1 MTHKNMALN
10 KKLMWM
16 IVLWFAVLQTVTP
29 FIHAHLES
37 DVPDQQYGQQYAQQY
52 GLHVHD
58 QAMLVQP
65 ATEQAFDSVSAPP
78 VHTIGVNEAV
88 VEQLDLLPLPLF
100 ALLFV
105 ISLLQIALRIP
116 RYSSIRQPLQSLHLR
131 SLSRPRAPPLF

>member
-1 MTHKNMALN
+1 MAHNKMTLN

-37 DVPDQQYGQQYAQQY
+37 DMTDQQYDQQY

-58 QAMLVQP
+58 QAVQVQP
-65 ATEQAFDSVSAPP
+65 AAQQAFDSVSAPP

-88 VEQLDLLPLPLF
+88 VEHLDLLPLPLF

-105 ISLLQIALRIP
+105 ISLSLIVSRIP
-116 RYSSIRQPLQSLHLR
+116 HYSSIRHPLQPLHLR
-131 SLSRPRAPPLF
+131 SLSRPRAPPLI

>member
-1 MTHKNMALN
+1 MAHNNMTLN

-16 IVLWFAVLQTVTP
+16 IVLWFALLQTVTP

-37 DVPDQQYGQQYAQQY
+37 DVPGQQY
-52 GLHVHD
+52 GLHLHD
-58 QAMLVQP
+58 QAMQIQP
-65 ATEQAFDSVSAPP
+65 AVQQAFDTVSAPP

-105 ISLLQIALRIP
+105 ICLPLIASRIP
-116 RYSSIRQPLQSLHLR
+116 RYSSIRQPLQPLHLR

>member
-1 MTHKNMALN
+1 
-10 KKLMWM
+10 M
-16 IVLWFAVLQTVTP
+16 IVFWFAVLQTVTP

-37 DVPDQQYGQQYAQQY
+37 DAPGQQY

-65 ATEQAFDSVSAPP
+65 VAQQAFDSVSAPP

-105 ISLLQIALRIP
+105 ISLPLIASRIS
-116 RYSSIRQPLQSLHLR
+116 RYSSILQPLQPLHLR
-131 SLSRPRAPPLF
+131 SLLRPRAPPLF

>member
-1 MTHKNMALN
+1 MAHNNMTLN

-16 IVLWFAVLQTVTP
+16 IILWFAVLQTVTP

-37 DVPDQQYGQQYAQQY
+37 DVPGEQYAQQY

-58 QAMLVQP
+58 QAILAAP
-65 ATEQAFDSVSAPP
+65 AAQQAFDSVSAPP

-88 VEQLDLLPLPLF
+88 VEHQDLLLPPLF

-105 ISLLQIALRIP
+105 ISLSLIAARIP
-116 RYSSIRQPLQSLHLR
+116 RYSSIRQPLQPLHLR